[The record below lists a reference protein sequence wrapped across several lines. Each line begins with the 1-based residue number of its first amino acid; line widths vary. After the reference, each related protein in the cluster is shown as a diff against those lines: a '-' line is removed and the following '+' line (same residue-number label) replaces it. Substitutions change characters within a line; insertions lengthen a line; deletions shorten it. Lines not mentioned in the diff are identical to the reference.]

1 MAGDDAADC
10 RRCCCSFIFTSGLT
24 ALFMWLSLRTCKP
37 TCSIENF
44 YVPSLNTTD
53 NSSAARNN
61 HTLYFDLKLKNGM
74 KDKAVYYANIN
85 LTFFYT
91 QNTSRIPVANYTV
104 PGFHQGHEKKAH
116 RKELVGAS
124 GLPWEAALHAVS
136 NGSTVSFRVD
146 LATRVKY
153 KILFWYTKRESLV
166 VTGDVAVDDS
176 GGKVKK
182 KKGIKLKSG
191 APDPARVGPVFVFSL
206 TMILFLYKY

>member
-1 MAGDDAADC
+1 MAGDDDTAGC
-10 RRCCCSFIFTSGLT
+10 CRCCCSFIFTSGLT
-24 ALFMWLSLRTCKP
+24 ALFMWLSLRTYKP
-37 TCSIENF
+37 TCSIERF
-44 YVPSLNTTD
+44 YVPFLNTTD

-61 HTLYFDLKLKNGM
+61 HTLYFDLKLNNGM
-74 KDKAVYYANIN
+74 KDKGVNYADIN

-116 RKELVGAS
+116 RKQLVGAS
-124 GLPWEAALHAVS
+124 GLPWAAALDAVS

-166 VTGDVAVDDS
+166 VGGDVAVDDS

-182 KKGIKLKSG
+182 KGIKLKSG
-191 APDPARVGPVFVFSL
+191 APDPATVGPVFVFSL
-206 TMILFLYKY
+206 TMILLL